1 MRLKVAP
8 RLAYNE
14 KMIADWLIDTNGKL
28 QMPLVLL
35 YSALTGLPEKRLK
48 TIVFALNGS
57 KKNKAETWGVN
68 KIRIN
73 PEAYTSADDPA
84 WIGTLAHE
92 LTHEYHY
99 FKSLLPDCIIRF
111 FDQFGIKFRQYILGM
126 PHEKAY
132 KASRMEKQAFAVQ
145 AIIMDFVKTYTPQ
158 KTLADNTLS
167 EQEKVQL
174 LLNMAEEYKLKKWRG
189 SR

>member
-1 MRLKVAP
+1 
-8 RLAYNE
+8 
-14 KMIADWLIDTNGKL
+14 
-28 QMPLVLL
+28 
-35 YSALTGLPEKRLK
+35 
-48 TIVFALNGS
+48 
-57 KKNKAETWGVN
+57 
-68 KIRIN
+68 
-73 PEAYTSADDPA
+73 
-84 WIGTLAHE
+84 
-92 LTHEYHY
+92 
-99 FKSLLPDCIIRF
+99 
-111 FDQFGIKFRQYILGM
+111 M